1 MFIFVNKSII
11 KIKKVK
17 SYLLRNFITTIDRYI
32 IKKFLGTFLF
42 AVFIFTM
49 VAMVIDFSERIDD
62 FLEEKVPVKEIIF
75 DYYINFIPQINA
87 MLWPLFTLI
96 SVIFFTSRLASNSE
110 ILSILNSGAS
120 FRRIMRP
127 YLIAASLIAFI
138 HFMGNHF
145 VIPIANTGKVA
156 FENKY
161 VSKIDHESKNDFIH
175 MFLDKETKI
184 YIKYNNKQDSI
195 AHGFGMEKINEAGEL
210 VSELTADLARW
221 QPQKKTW
228 RLENVKI
235 HNFDG
240 LNEEIIRHIKID
252 TLINL
257 HPKDLVRRDK
267 FKTTMTT
274 PTLVSFINKER
285 EKGVGTFTS
294 YRVEVHRRSSEPF
307 TIIILTCIGMAV
319 AARKTRGGLG
329 IHLAKGAVIGALFI
343 VLGRFSSTLS
353 TNADLHPFLGAWL
366 PNILF
371 IFVVIYLMR
380 QAQQ

>member
-1 MFIFVNKSII
+1 M
-11 KIKKVK
+11 
-17 SYLLRNFITTIDRYI
+17 RNFVTTIDRYI

-62 FLEEKVPVKEIIF
+62 FLEEKVPIKEIIF
-75 DYYINFIPQINA
+75 DYYVNFIPQINA

-127 YLIAASLIAFI
+127 YLIAAGLIAFV
-138 HFMGNHF
+138 HFLGNHF
-145 VIPIANTGKVA
+145 IIPIANLEKVT

-161 VSKIDHESKNDFIH
+161 VSKIDLDSKNDHVH
-175 MFLDKETKI
+175 MFLDANTKI
-184 YIKYNNKQDSI
+184 YIKYNSKQDSI
-195 AHGFGMEKINEAGEL
+195 AHGFGMERFDEDGQL
-210 VSELTADLARW
+210 MSELTADLARW

-240 LNEEIIRHIKID
+240 LEEEIIRSPRID

-257 HPKDLVRRDK
+257 HPKDLVRRDNY
-267 FKTTMTT
+267 KTTMTT
-274 PTLVSFINKER
+274 PNLIQFINKER
-285 EKGVGTFTS
+285 AKGVGAFTS

-353 TNADLHPFLGAWL
+353 TNAGLHPFLGAWI
-366 PNILF
+366 PNIIF